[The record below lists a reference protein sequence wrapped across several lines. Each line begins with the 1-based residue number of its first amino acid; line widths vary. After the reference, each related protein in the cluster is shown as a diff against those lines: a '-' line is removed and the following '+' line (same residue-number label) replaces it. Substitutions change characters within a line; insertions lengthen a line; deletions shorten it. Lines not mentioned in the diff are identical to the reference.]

1 MASNEK
7 RSLLPVA
14 GLIISLI
21 APVLCF
27 AAFFSAS
34 YYNNGSFGVLFV
46 FILFLIM
53 PWVGLALSI
62 AGVAIAKKHDL
73 RGVNSGIVGIVIS
86 ATEVLLIIL
95 FVVPYLSTVH
105 TTPPDYTIIPHYD
118 SEDIESIRA
127 TLESRLSDS

>member
-27 AAFFSAS
+27 SAFFSAS

-53 PWVGLALSI
+53 PWVGLTLSI

-73 RGVNSGIVGIVIS
+73 RGVNSGIVGIV
-86 ATEVLLIIL
+86 V
-95 FVVPYLSTVH
+95 
-105 TTPPDYTIIPHYD
+105 PHYD

>member
-53 PWVGLALSI
+53 PWAGLALSI

-95 FVVPYLSTVH
+95 FVVIVV
-105 TTPPDYTIIPHYD
+105 PHYD